1 MKTFET
7 NAFLMTV
14 HDDLLIEFKVKKN
27 VNLQASDVWESKD
40 LSVNYIPGKK
50 FYVLFEGEEDAEIS
64 GDARRAGASEE
75 YTHHVA
81 ALAIYS
87 NKLHEKI
94 IGSLFLKINKPKLP
108 TKFFDSREEA
118 INWLK
123 NLRDNPS

>member
-27 VNLQASDVWESKD
+27 VTLQASDVWESRD
-40 LSVNYIPGKK
+40 LSVNYISNKK
-50 FYVLFEGEEDAEIS
+50 FYVLFEGDEDAEIS

-81 ALAIYS
+81 ALAMYS

>member
-7 NAFLMTV
+7 KAFLMTI

-27 VNLQASDVWESKD
+27 VMLQASDVWESRD

-50 FYVLFEGEEDAEIS
+50 FYVLFEGDDDAEIS

-75 YTHHVA
+75 YTKHVA
-81 ALAIYS
+81 ALALYS
-87 NKLHEKI
+87 NKVLEKI

-108 TKFFDSREEA
+108 TKFFDNREEA
-118 INWLK
+118 ILWLK
-123 NLRDNPS
+123 NQQNNPS

>member
-7 NAFLMTV
+7 KAFLMTI

-27 VNLQASDVWESKD
+27 VTLHANDVWESRD

-50 FYVLFEGEEDAEIS
+50 FYVLFEAEEDAEVS

-81 ALAIYS
+81 ALALYS

-108 TKFFDSREEA
+108 TKFFDNREEA

-123 NLRDNPS
+123 NVRDNPS

>member
-7 NAFLMTV
+7 KAFLMTI

-27 VNLQASDVWESKD
+27 VTLQASDVWESRD

-81 ALAIYS
+81 ALALYS

-108 TKFFDSREEA
+108 TKFFDNREDA

>member
-7 NAFLMTV
+7 PAFLMTI
-14 HDDLLIEFKVKKN
+14 HDDLLIEFMVKKN
-27 VNLQASDVWESKD
+27 VTLQASDVWESRD

-50 FYVLFEGEEDAEIS
+50 FYVLFEGDDNAEIS

-75 YTHHVA
+75 YTRHVA
-81 ALAIYS
+81 ALALYS

-108 TKFFDSREEA
+108 TKFFDNREDA

-123 NLRDNPS
+123 KLQNNPS

>member
-7 NAFLMTV
+7 PAFLMTV
-14 HDDLLIEFKVKKN
+14 HDDLLIEFKIKKN
-27 VNLQASDVWESKD
+27 INLQASDVWESRD
-40 LSVNYIPGKK
+40 LSINYIPGKK
-50 FYVLFEGEEDAEIS
+50 FYVLFEAEEDAEVS

-81 ALAIYS
+81 ALALYS

-108 TKFFDSREEA
+108 TKFFDNREDA

-123 NLRDNPS
+123 NIRDNPS